1 MFQSFKCKRRY
12 IGLWNR
18 ISSLAML
25 THCTVSVN
33 IYSSADNNN
42 IDSNNN
48 KCNII
53 CVTKPN
59 IDAVTVYA

>member
-1 MFQSFKCKRRY
+1 
-12 IGLWNR
+12 
-18 ISSLAML
+18 ML